1 MKKPVRVHVL
11 IKNSG
16 SLSLSAARLRAL
28 ELALDAHL
36 GKGSWTWKL
45 LSLHLLITLPT
56 QEWTQQEAACFQ
68 ALVRRHVLTCWE
80 VIPNGPRPPSP
91 HQARESRQGTCLP
104 DTESW
109 WCLVAA

>member
-1 MKKPVRVHVL
+1 MKKKPVRVHVL

-16 SLSLSAARLRAL
+16 SLSLIGARLRAL

-36 GKGSWTWKL
+36 GKGRWTWKL

-68 ALVRRHVLTCWE
+68 DLVSRNVLTSWE
-80 VIPNGPRPPSP
+80 VIPNGQRPPSP
-91 HQARESRQGTCLP
+91 QEARESRQGDL
-104 DTESW
+104 S
-109 WCLVAA
+109 A